1 MELQLYSCF
10 KSKSQISSLWL
21 LWLGRALTHGER
33 LFSSLKIKIRHH
45 HQQDLKYAQSYC
57 EHHIKN
63 PPPNSHIILRIFS
76 DFLIFSPVL
85 LSRSAVVWLL
95 LSVCGVWAQRR
106 ECVVTRARARS
117 CTGQPPA
124 PVWSDPATQSHPT
137 AKWHRNKENR
147 YFEPLLLVR

>member
-10 KSKSQISSLWL
+10 KSKKSDQFSLT
-21 LWLGRALTHGER
+21 ALTRPRSYTRRETL
-33 LFSSLKIKIRHH
+33 LFSQNQNTPSSSTGSKVRTIILR
-45 HQQDLKYAQSYC
+45 ASY
-57 EHHIKN
+57 KN
-63 PPPNSHIILRIFS
+63 PPPNTPLILRIFS

-117 CTGQPPA
+117 CTGERDQHQCDQTQPP
-124 PVWSDPATQSHPT
+124 SHTPA
-137 AKWHRNKENR
+137 K
-147 YFEPLLLVR
+147 